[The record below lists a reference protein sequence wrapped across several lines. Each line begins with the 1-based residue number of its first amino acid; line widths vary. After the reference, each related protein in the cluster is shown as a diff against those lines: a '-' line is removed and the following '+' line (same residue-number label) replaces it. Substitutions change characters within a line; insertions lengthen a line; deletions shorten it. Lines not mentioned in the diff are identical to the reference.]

1 MITRL
6 ISALILI
13 IAAPLSIADDR
24 VDSAESSPLLIT
36 NGEPFDPIYANA
48 PGNPAF
54 KNGVG
59 SIFVEFESIPSGG
72 FICTASAISPTHIL
86 TAAHCLRN
94 GPTDAVRNI
103 RFIVPSEGLIL
114 GTVGFS
120 VNPEFDFLEPIV
132 GAFAQGDVA
141 VVELAEPL
149 PANIDIYE
157 LYSTADELKKET
169 QHYGHGR
176 SGVGETGATGGADF
190 FYARTGKNQYDETFE
205 ALFAPGFDQLIH
217 DFDSG
222 KGKND
227 AVAWWYSA
235 RFNCPSNLENG
246 NAFKCTVAR
255 EGNRYTDTG
264 FKKLEIGVAPGD
276 SGGPGFIDGKIAG
289 VHSFG
294 FTYGG
299 CEFYTNAPDA
309 TCGLDSSFGEM
320 SGDARVSTY
329 ASWINAQLANG
340 ANTPVPQPL
349 PTPASAA
356 AAGSTT
362 DIVSAIGLELMNHS
376 VARHMRL
383 KVEFV
388 PIQEQSKALDTA
400 RD

>member
-1 MITRL
+1 MMKRL
-6 ISALILI
+6 ISTLILI
-13 IAAPLSIADDR
+13 IAAPLTIADDR
-24 VDSAESSPLLIT
+24 LDAVDAVPLLVT
-36 NGEPFDPIYANA
+36 SGDPFDPTYNNA
-48 PGNPAF
+48 PGNPDF
-54 KNGVG
+54 RNGVG
-59 SIFVEFESIPSGG
+59 SIFVEFDSIPSGG
-72 FICTASAISPTHIL
+72 FICTASAISPTHLL

-94 GPTDAVRNI
+94 GPTDAIRNI

-114 GTVGFS
+114 STVGFS
-120 VNPEFDFLEPIV
+120 VNPEFDFYEPIV

-141 VVELAEPL
+141 VVELAQPL
-149 PANIDIYE
+149 PANIEIYE
-157 LYSTADELKKET
+157 LNTSAEELRKET

-227 AVAWWYSA
+227 ATAWWYSA
-235 RFNCPSNLENG
+235 KFNCPNG
-246 NAFKCTVAR
+246 NGQKCTVAR

-264 FKKLEIGVAPGD
+264 FKKLEVGVAPGD
-276 SGGPGFIDGKIAG
+276 SGGPGFVDGKIAG

-299 CEFYTNAPDA
+299 CEGYTNAPDA
-309 TCGLDSSFGEM
+309 TCGLDSSYGEM

-329 ASWINAQLANG
+329 AGWINAQVANG
-340 ANTPVPQPL
+340 VSTPVPEPL
-349 PTPASAA
+349 PASAA
-356 AAGSTT
+356 AASTGSAA
-362 DIVSAIGLELMNHS
+362 DFVSATGQAVLNHS

-383 KVEFV
+383 AVEIV
-388 PIQEQSKALDTA
+388 PVVD
-400 RD
+400 

>member
-6 ISALILI
+6 VAVLMLIFVS
-13 IAAPLSIADDR
+13 PLSIADDR

-48 PGNPAF
+48 PGNPEF

-59 SIFVEFESIPSGG
+59 SIFVEFESIPAGG
-72 FICTASAISPTHIL
+72 FICTASAITPTHIL

-94 GPTDAVRNI
+94 GPTDAIRNI
-103 RFIVPSEGLIL
+103 RFILPSEGLIL
-114 GTVGFS
+114 ATVGFS
-120 VNPEFDFLEPIV
+120 VNPEFDFFEPIV

-149 PANIDIYE
+149 PANIEIYE
-157 LYSTADELKKET
+157 LYTSADELKKET

-176 SGVGETGATGGADF
+176 SGVGETGATGDADF

-227 AVAWWYSA
+227 AVPFWYSA
-235 RFNCPSNLENG
+235 KFNCPANG
-246 NAFKCTVAR
+246 ANGKAFKCTVAR
-255 EGNRYTDTG
+255 EGNRHTDTG
-264 FKKLEIGVAPGD
+264 FKKLEVGVAPGD

-294 FTYGG
+294 FTYSG
-299 CEFYTNAPDA
+299 CEQYTNAPDA
-309 TCGLDSSFGEM
+309 TCGLDSSYGEM

-329 ASWINAQLANG
+329 AGWINAQVSG
-340 ANTPVPQPL
+340 GVSTPVPEPL
-349 PTPASAA
+349 PAASN
-356 AAGSTT
+356 STSNAVAS
-362 DIVSAIGLELMNHS
+362 DFVSEMGLSVMSHS

-383 KVEFV
+383 KVDLV
-388 PIQEQSKALDTA
+388 PAAD
-400 RD
+400 